1 MELASTFLIVDKN
14 AVASVFRLEIP
25 IAGEGSIVVDQSRSL
40 GVHPSLLSNGT
51 IIPENRGIWR
61 VTKKYSSAGL
71 VRKKFTVAIS
81 CGSAILQPWI
91 RNSQNTK

>member
-25 IAGEGSIVVDQSRSL
+25 IAGEVSIVVDQSRSL
-40 GVHPSLLSNGT
+40 GVHPSLLSNRYHYTGAGGVCNT
-51 IIPENRGIWR
+51 AQ
-61 VTKKYSSAGL
+61 KYSSAGL